1 MALVWSGHDAFDA
14 MGTRVASV
22 VRFRDVIGG
31 EGTFALTKQYWN
43 AFVAHEYV
51 LVDGV
56 PGRWAT
62 EGEAKAAAAIAYRRY
77 IGAAEDG
84 SSPGDPG
91 RIPSADRPGSQP
103 GGVAGHVRSLYQ
115 AWRLARRGRQ
125 TGSAER

>member
-51 LVDGV
+51 LVDGCL
-56 PGRWAT
+56 GA
-62 EGEAKAAAAIAYRRY
+62 GLRR
-77 IGAAEDG
+77 
-84 SSPGDPG
+84 
-91 RIPSADRPGSQP
+91 
-103 GGVAGHVRSLYQ
+103 
-115 AWRLARRGRQ
+115 ARRRRPRRSP
-125 TGSAER
+125 TADT